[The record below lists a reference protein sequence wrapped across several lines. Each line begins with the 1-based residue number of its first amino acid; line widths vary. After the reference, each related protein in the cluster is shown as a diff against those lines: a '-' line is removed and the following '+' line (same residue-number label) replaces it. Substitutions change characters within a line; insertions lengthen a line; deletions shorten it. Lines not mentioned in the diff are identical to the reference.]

1 MWDFQCYNVNTGD
14 ADDLLCENLD
24 WGIHV
29 IKGTGSLTVSSN
41 QRPKEKKNEG
51 IFRSYSKSNRI
62 KVLLALTT

>member
-41 QRPKEKKNEG
+41 QRPKEKKKMREFLEATPKAKG
-51 IFRSYSKSNRI
+51 
-62 KVLLALTT
+62 

>member
-41 QRPKEKKNEG
+41 QRPKEKK
-51 IFRSYSKSNRI
+51 K
-62 KVLLALTT
+62 K